1 MLLAGMENETTT
13 LENIWRFPQ
22 KLNITLNHLSM
33 VKLGDG
39 HLNNSL
45 DSAVRHWYFP
55 FCEHIKSGMRPGKK
69 VLVVGIVVL
78 KPQRWKFFVN
88 THVSEC
94 LWMGTN
100 FFIFTTAFKHHLQ
113 LRP

>member
-1 MLLAGMENETTT
+1 MPHRHAV
-13 LENIWRFPQ
+13 
-22 KLNITLNHLSM
+22 

-78 KPQRWKFFVN
+78 KPQSFAIRL
-88 THVSEC
+88 TCGDSEDPSANV
-94 LWMGTN
+94 TN
-100 FFIFTTAFKHHLQ
+100 FF
-113 LRP
+113 